1 MLRIG
6 MGYDVHRLHPGHPL
20 VLGGV
25 TIPYAAGF
33 IAYSDGDPLS
43 HAVVD
48 AILGAISPGE
58 DIADRFPDT
67 DPRNEKIRSLDYLYR
82 LQPLLRTTQA
92 TIHNVD
98 MVVEA
103 EQPKLKPHFPAI
115 RHNIAEA
122 LAIALDQVGI
132 KGKTSEGAGY
142 LGRGEAIA
150 VRVIVLID
158 R

>member
-1 MLRIG
+1 
-6 MGYDVHRLHPGHPL
+6 MGYDVHRLHPGHPV

-25 TIPYAAGF
+25 SIPYAAGF
-33 IAYSDGDPLS
+33 VAYADGDPLS
-43 HAVVD
+43 PAVVD

-58 DIADRFPDT
+58 DMADRFPDT
-67 DPRNEKIRSLDYLYR
+67 DPRNEKSRSLDYLYR
-82 LQPLLRTTQA
+82 IPPLLHSLQA

-103 EQPKLKPHFPAI
+103 EQPKLKPHFPVM
-115 RHNIAEA
+115 RHHIAEA
-122 LAIALDQVGI
+122 LAVALDQGGI

-150 VRVIVLID
+150 VRVVALIG